1 MKISTTL
8 DMYCVDDGD
17 KERYVSSAT
26 NNANTWID
34 EKIEDKDNPAEC
46 KCGSINK
53 IRRLD
58 LKIPKL
64 NRLIFLLQLMR
75 EDKDTR
81 VLCMSIFKLF

>member
-1 MKISTTL
+1 MNLPYYNLNKAMKISTTL

-46 KCGSINK
+46 KC
-53 IRRLD
+53 D
-58 LKIPKL
+58 
-64 NRLIFLLQLMR
+64 
-75 EDKDTR
+75 
-81 VLCMSIFKLF
+81 